1 MDLTVDFL
9 ESVFIKTKLKTHYQ
23 KILLNSITEYQQ
35 IFTAPSINE
44 LYNYEL
50 YEHLGDATANDALVW
65 YLYRRFPQL
74 HCPTGVKVLARLKI
88 NYVSSESWSEIA
100 NDLGF
105 WPFIKA
111 NYEERNS
118 LEKKQKLL
126 EDVFEAF
133 IGLTKD
139 ILDTKFTPG
148 VGNGIIYTFIETLFS
163 TKDIS
168 LQSEDLFD
176 AKTKLK
182 ELFDLPYIREHFGII
197 KYYHKDGKTELY
209 FEKNNL
215 KNLYGTGYGNTH
227 VAQEKDAANQAL
239 KSLKEKG
246 YSRDKKFQLFCD

>member
-9 ESVFIKTKLKTHYQ
+9 KTVFIKTKLKIHYQ
-23 KILLNSITEYQQ
+23 QILLDSISQYQQ
-35 IFTAPSINE
+35 IFTAPSIDE
-44 LYNYEL
+44 LYNYEV
-50 YEHLGDATANDALVW
+50 YEQLGDATANDAVVW
-65 YLYRRFPQL
+65 YCFNRYPQL
-74 HCPTGVKVLARLKI
+74 NCPGGVKILARLKI
-88 NYVSSESWSEIA
+88 KYVSSESWSEIA
-100 NDLGF
+100 DELGF
-105 WPFIKA
+105 WPYIKA
-111 NYEERNS
+111 IPEERSN

-133 IGLTKD
+133 IGLTKY
-139 ILDTKFTPG
+139 ILDRKFSPG

-182 ELFDLPYIREHFGII
+182 ELFDLPNVRESFGIL
-197 KYYHKDGKTELY
+197 KYCHKDGRTEL
-209 FEKNNL
+209 FLEKNGQ
-215 KNLYGTGYGNTH
+215 KSLYGTGYGNTH